1 MRLFIAITLSKEMK
15 NALIA
20 YMHQL
25 KKQGVEGRYV
35 PAQNLHMT
43 LAFIGEY
50 GDPDK
55 VKRVIE
61 QVPMP
66 HFRLT
71 LSEQGRF
78 GNLLWAGV
86 KGNQKLKTYVKELRA
101 ALQQNEISFDH
112 DHFVP
117 HITLVRKSSAE
128 KPYQAKLPRVEMVVE
143 KVSLMKS
150 EMRDGKVIYRE
161 L

>member
-1 MRLFIAITLSKEMK
+1 
-15 NALIA
+15 
-20 YMHQL
+20 
-25 KKQGVEGRYV
+25 
-35 PAQNLHMT
+35 MT

-86 KGNQKLKTYVKELRA
+86 KGNQKLKTYVKELRT
-101 ALQQNEISFDH
+101 ALQQNEIPFDH